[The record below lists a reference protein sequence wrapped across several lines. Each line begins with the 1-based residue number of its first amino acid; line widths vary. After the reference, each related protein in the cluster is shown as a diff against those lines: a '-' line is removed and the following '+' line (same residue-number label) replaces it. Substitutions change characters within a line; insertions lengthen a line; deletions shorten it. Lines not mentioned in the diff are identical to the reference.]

1 VDAAGPGRDDADG
14 PGRDGR
20 ALGAV
25 LAGGRGSRLGGAKA
39 TATLAGQPLLD
50 YPLAALAVAGLER
63 CVVAKPGSEL
73 PRLSDDVRLL
83 LEPEAPRHP
92 LCGIVAA
99 LREGG
104 GRAVLA
110 VPCDMPL
117 LEPALLELLASA
129 PQPLVVLSRRG
140 RTHPLPGRFAPTL
153 LPALEAALER
163 EEPLRHTVEALG
175 ARVLGAEEMERFG
188 DPHNLLFNVNDR
200 EDLRRA
206 AALLGSLVSHPS
218 LTTPEVGECR

>member
-1 VDAAGPGRDDADG
+1 MDADG
-14 PGRDGR
+14 T
-20 ALGAV
+20 LGAV

-39 TATLAGQPLLD
+39 TTALAGRPLLA
-50 YPLAALAVAGLER
+50 YPLAALAAAGLER

-73 PRLSDDVRLL
+73 PELSGVRLL
-83 LEPEAPRHP
+83 LEPESPRHP
-92 LCGIVAA
+92 LCGVVAA

-110 VPCDMPL
+110 MPCDMPL
-117 LEPALLELLASA
+117 LEPALLAFLASA

-140 RTHPLPGRFAPTL
+140 RIQPLPGRYAPAL

-175 ARVLGAEEMERFG
+175 ARVLGAEEVERFG
-188 DPHNLLFNVNDR
+188 DPRRLLFNVNGRD
-200 EDLRRA
+200 DLQEA
-206 AALLGSLVSHPS
+206 ESLFARQARQSAPA
-218 LTTPEVGECR
+218 R